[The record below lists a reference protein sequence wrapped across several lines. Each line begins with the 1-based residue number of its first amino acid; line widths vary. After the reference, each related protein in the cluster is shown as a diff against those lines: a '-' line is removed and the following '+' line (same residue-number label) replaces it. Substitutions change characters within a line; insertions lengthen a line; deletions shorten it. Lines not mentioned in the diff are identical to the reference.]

1 MNDIEA
7 ILILELGTS
16 FTGEELKKAHRRLTK
31 EYHPDKLSGESENKI
46 KAAEEKI
53 KSVTSAYQYLK
64 NKYFP
69 NSSYENRRVS
79 IDKKYYH
86 SKTNNYNHEL
96 ILRLNKEI
104 ERYKSYF
111 GFEELEE
118 NIAEEVKDTINA
130 IGHKYN
136 NEEIVNSAI
145 NKMHNA
151 INQKFTNYLK
161 HLLISKL
168 EKYKSYPG
176 FNNQL
181 LNMIDYYVNIVIQR
195 NFVIKD
201 DFFAEVNKSAEI
213 LFSRYNEIINKI
225 ENLKNLIEENE
236 QFFKINEIN
245 FLEKIFI
252 LEQSFNRGNDIT
264 KELNEL
270 EDQIKEILNDD
281 NYTSKIIFNKIVS
294 NYQKRLSILN
304 NTLNYQGGI
313 ELSYIFAS
321 AMNIFSKIEKKEID
335 VQNGLEILS
344 KITFNNLEEDK
355 LLIDEAN
362 ILMNKSGIYI
372 KNPNLINN
380 SLTDQSFFYLKREDN
395 NYIMY
400 TAGITIRKDIVT
412 VKQIMT
418 EYISLEE
425 FLKKG
430 EYIGKLFKT
439 MFGKM
444 LLIYRLDNI
453 CLTKG
458 DNDFLITLNINDNL
472 IREDL
477 IFGEGY
483 EDTDKLIESIK
494 IQVLQKIVQYE
505 NRNNKKTK

>member
-1 MNDIEA
+1 
-7 ILILELGTS
+7 
-16 FTGEELKKAHRRLTK
+16 
-31 EYHPDKLSGESENKI
+31 
-46 KAAEEKI
+46 
-53 KSVTSAYQYLK
+53 
-64 NKYFP
+64 
-69 NSSYENRRVS
+69 
-79 IDKKYYH
+79 
-86 SKTNNYNHEL
+86 
-96 ILRLNKEI
+96 
-104 ERYKSYF
+104 
-111 GFEELEE
+111 
-118 NIAEEVKDTINA
+118 
-130 IGHKYN
+130 
-136 NEEIVNSAI
+136 
-145 NKMHNA
+145 
-151 INQKFTNYLK
+151 
-161 HLLISKL
+161 
-168 EKYKSYPG
+168 
-176 FNNQL
+176 
-181 LNMIDYYVNIVIQR
+181 MIDYYVNIVIQR

-453 CLTKG
+453 CLIKG